1 MRISNLLM
9 ALAAGASLSLPLLA
23 EDNAAGTGGQPS
35 PEYLAQKA
43 ELEKMLSSRDL
54 EVFEVSFEPLVL
66 DRIVVKD
73 QLGQPHLYHYL
84 AFRIRN
90 QVGTTGIGST
100 PLSQAKAYN
109 DVLAGIAAQY
119 EQAKITKD
127 GGVGLAVDAAEAKDG
142 VIVDRQDA
150 RTSERALD
158 LGVLA
163 SNEHGTRLRLLDDP
177 IGGGAQESFN
187 FPDLGEPV
195 QGTPTQYVRDRI
207 EEALSRQLL
216 TVDEIRG
223 RKLPPFDAAKIGENG
238 WPAGQVDG
246 VFIFNHISEFGKQ
259 ITIEIR
265 GLSNKLRER
274 WPDTEAGKV
283 ENYLDLRIARR
294 VYALHYAYPG
304 DEFYRDSDRFELV
317 RAGWEWATTFQRNA
331 QRRAMAY
338 SRYYLNNIAGSADAL
353 NKAVEDE
360 FWPGYNET
368 RAQKGDKLPD
378 FQGEIKATP

>member
-23 EDNAAGTGGQPS
+23 EDSAPGTGGQPS

-90 QVGTTGIGST
+90 QVGTTGAGST

-163 SNEHGTRLRLLDDP
+163 TNEHGTRLRLLDDP
-177 IGGGAQESFN
+177 IGSGAQESFN
-187 FPDLGEPV
+187 FPDLGQPI

-223 RKLPPFDAAKIGENG
+223 RKLPPFDPAKIGENG

-246 VFIFNHISEFGKQ
+246 VFIFNHLSEFGKQ
-259 ITIEIR
+259 ITIEVR

-294 VYALHYAYPG
+294 VYVLRYAYPG

-317 RAGWEWATTFQRNA
+317 KAGWEWATTFQRNA
-331 QRRAMAY
+331 QRRTMAY

-353 NKAVEDE
+353 NKSVEDE